1 MNLLGINIIMK
12 KTLFLF
18 LFIFSIALYAES
30 KDSIMTRLDK
40 VMSKKELYVEE
51 KERRILGLK
60 QFLGRRDLSSFQLY
74 DTYQKLYLEYKKFK
88 TDSAVFYVLKNR
100 TVAMEIGK
108 PELYYETEFQ
118 LAWLYS
124 TKGLYIEAKNILDKI
139 RKEEIPTSL
148 LPEYYRTYN
157 AFYSHY
163 ALSNKEEKYYRLS
176 SNYRDS
182 LLLVLDPNSLEYQ
195 IEYAAKELYDLNREK
210 ATQLLKDLLDKTT
223 DDDPNRAMIAYFLGY
238 TYKEQNDLE
247 QQRKYFSISAISD
260 ITNSLKDNASFQNLA
275 LTYYELGDIDKAYRF
290 IQSAIEDAIYCNV
303 RYRTI
308 ESSEFYPIINSTY
321 LKKENIQKE
330 KFKTYLIL
338 ISVLSVA
345 LLLGMLFIYKQM
357 KKLSLIRK
365 QLYNTNL
372 ELVKL
377 NQDLQET
384 NGSLE
389 EANLVKEEY
398 IARFFDQ
405 CSEYIDKLENYRK
418 DLNAKAKNNQL
429 DELLKMIKSRTLIET
444 ELEELFHNFDSVFLN
459 IYPTFI
465 EEFNTLLVPN
475 EQISPKQGELLNTEL
490 RIFALIRLGITDSV
504 KIANFL
510 RYSLRTVYNYRTRV
524 RNKAAGS
531 RDEFEEI
538 VKKIG
543 TLKLNK

>member
-1 MNLLGINIIMK
+1 MPVKSISMRFFSFFALLTFYITSFAG
-12 KTLFLF
+12 
-18 LFIFSIALYAES
+18 S
-30 KDSIMTRLDK
+30 KDSIMIRLDE

-51 KERRILGLK
+51 KEQRILELK
-60 QFLGRRDLSSFQLY
+60 QFLDRRDLSSMQLY

-88 TDSAVFYVLKNR
+88 TDSAVHYMLKSR
-100 TVAMEIGK
+100 EVAIELGN
-108 PELYYETEFQ
+108 PEFQYYTELQ

-124 TKGLYIEAKNILDKI
+124 TKGLYIESKDILDKI
-139 RKEEIPTSL
+139 RKDEIPPTL
-148 LPEYYRTYN
+148 MAEYYRTYN

-163 ALSNKEEKYYRLS
+163 ALSNKEEKYYKQS
-176 SNYRDS
+176 GYYRDS
-182 LLLVLDPNSLEYQ
+182 LLLVLDPKSLEYQ
-195 IEYAAKELYDLNREK
+195 IEYAVKELYDLKREK
-210 ATQLLKDLLDKTT
+210 ATQLLKDLLDKTA

-238 TYKEQNDLE
+238 TYKEQNNQEL
-247 QQRKYFSISAISD
+247 QKKYFSISAISD
-260 ITNSLKDNASFQNLA
+260 ITNCIKDNASFQNLA
-275 LTYYELGDIDKAYRF
+275 LTYYELGDIDRAYRF
-290 IQSAIEDAIYCNV
+290 IQSAIEDAIFCNV

-321 LKKENIQKE
+321 SKKENSQKE

-338 ISVLSVA
+338 ISVLSLA
-345 LLLGMLFIYKQM
+345 LFIGMVFIYNQM

-365 QLYNTNL
+365 QLHNTNM

-377 NQDLQET
+377 NQDLHDT
-384 NGSLE
+384 NNNLE

-405 CSEYIDKLENYRK
+405 CSEYIDKFENYRK
-418 DLNAKAKNNQL
+418 SLNTKAKNNQL
-429 DELLKMIKSRTLIET
+429 DDLLAMVKSRTLIET

-465 EEFNTLLVPN
+465 DEFNTLLMPN
-475 EQISPKQGELLNTEL
+475 EHIYPKQGELLNTEL

-504 KIANFL
+504 KIASFL
-510 RYSLRTVYNYRTRV
+510 RYSLRTVYNYRTKV

-531 RDEFEEI
+531 RDDFENI

-543 TLKLNK
+543 TFKLNK

>member
-1 MNLLGINIIMK
+1 MK
-12 KTLFLF
+12 NTLFF
-18 LFIFSIALYAES
+18 LMLTFCLTSFAGS
-30 KDSIMTRLDK
+30 KDSIMSRLDE
-40 VMSKKELYVEE
+40 VMSKKGLYVDE
-51 KERRILGLK
+51 KEQRILELK
-60 QFLGRRDLSSFQLY
+60 QFLTRQDLSSMQLY
-74 DTYQKLYLEYKKFK
+74 DIYQKLYLEYKKFK
-88 TDSAVFYVLKNR
+88 TDSAVHYVLKNR
-100 TVAMEIGK
+100 AVAMEIGNV
-108 PELYYETEFQ
+108 ELQYDVDFQ

-124 TKGLYIEAKNILDKI
+124 TKGMYIEAKSILDKI
-139 RKEEIPTSL
+139 KKEKIPSSL

-157 AFYSHY
+157 GFFSHY
-163 ALSNKEEKYYRLS
+163 ALSNKEEKYYRKS
-176 SNYRDS
+176 SDYRDS
-182 LLLVLDPNSLEYQ
+182 LLLVLDPQSLEYQ
-195 IEYAAKELYDLNREK
+195 IEYATRELYDLNREK
-210 ATQLLKDLLDKTT
+210 ATQLFKELLDKTT

-238 TYKEQNDLE
+238 TYKEQNNLE
-247 QQRKYFSISAISD
+247 LQRKYFSISAISD
-260 ITNSLKDNASFQNLA
+260 ITNCIKDNASFQNLA

-290 IQSAIEDAIYCNV
+290 IQSAIEDAIFCNV

-321 LKKENIQKE
+321 SKKENIQKE
-330 KFKTYLIL
+330 KLKTYLIL
-338 ISVLSVA
+338 ISVLSLA
-345 LLLGMLFIYKQM
+345 LFLGVVFIYNQM

-365 QLYNTNL
+365 QLHNTNL

-377 NQDLQET
+377 NQNLQDT
-384 NGSLE
+384 NSNLE
-389 EANLVKEEY
+389 ESNLVKEEY

-418 DLNAKAKNNQL
+418 NLNVKAKNNQL
-429 DELLKMIKSRTLIET
+429 DELLTMIKSRTLIET

-465 EEFNTLLVPN
+465 EEFNTLLMPN
-475 EQISPKQGELLNTEL
+475 EQICPKPGELLNTEL

-538 VKKIG
+538 VKKNRNI
-543 TLKLNK
+543 

>member
-1 MNLLGINIIMK
+1 MK
-12 KTLFLF
+12 NALFF
-18 LFIFSIALYAES
+18 LMLTFYVTSFAAS
-30 KDSIMTRLDK
+30 KDSIIARLDE
-40 VMSKKELYVEE
+40 VMSKKGLYVNE
-51 KERRILGLK
+51 KEQRILRLK
-60 QFLGRRDLSSFQLY
+60 QFLTRQDLSSMQLY
-74 DTYQKLYLEYKKFK
+74 DIYQQLYFEYKKFK
-88 TDSAVFYVLKNR
+88 TDSAVHYILKNR
-100 TVAMEIGK
+100 EVAMAIGD
-108 PELYYETEFQ
+108 PELQYDTELQ

-139 RKEEIPTSL
+139 RKDKIPSTL
-148 LPEYYRTYN
+148 IPEYYRAYN

-163 ALSNKEEKYYRLS
+163 ALSNREEKFYRLS
-176 SNYRDS
+176 GYYRDS
-182 LLLVLDPNSLEYQ
+182 LLLVLDPKSLEYQ
-195 IEYAAKELYDLNREK
+195 IEYATKELYDLKKEK
-210 ATQLLKDLLDKTT
+210 ATELFKDLLDKTT
-223 DDDPNRAMIAYFLGY
+223 DDDPNRALIAYFLGY
-238 TYKEQNDLE
+238 TYKEQNNLE
-247 QQRKYFSISAISD
+247 LQKKYFSISAISD
-260 ITNSLKDNASFQNLA
+260 ITNCIKDNASFQNLA
-275 LTYYELGDIDKAYRF
+275 LAYYELGDIDRAYRF
-290 IQSAIEDAIYCNV
+290 IQSAIDDAIFCNV

-308 ESSEFYPIINSTY
+308 ENSEFYPLINSTY
-321 LKKENIQKE
+321 SKKENIQKE
-330 KFKTYLIL
+330 KLKTYLIL
-338 ISVLSVA
+338 ISVLSLA
-345 LLLGMLFIYKQM
+345 LLFGMIFIYKQM

-377 NQDLQET
+377 NRDLQNT
-384 NGSLE
+384 NSNLE

-418 DLNAKAKNNQL
+418 NLNAKAKNNQL
-429 DELLKMIKSRTLIET
+429 DEILAIIKSRTLIET

-465 EEFNTLLVPN
+465 EEFNTLLMPN
-475 EQISPKQGELLNTEL
+475 EQIYPKQGELLNTEL

-510 RYSLRTVYNYRTRV
+510 RYSLRTVYNYRTKV

-543 TLKLNK
+543 MFRLNK

>member
-1 MNLLGINIIMK
+1 MYAMK
-12 KTLFLF
+12 KTFLICFF
-18 LFIFSIALYAES
+18 LGFYVISFAES
-30 KDSIMTRLDK
+30 RDSIMIRLDE
-40 VMSKKELYVEE
+40 VMSKKESYVNE
-51 KERRILGLK
+51 KEQRILGLK
-60 QFLGRRDLSSFQLY
+60 QFLALHNLSSTQLY
-74 DTYQKLYLEYKKFK
+74 ETYQKLYFEYRKFK
-88 TDSAVFYVLKNR
+88 TDSAVHYVLRNR
-100 TVAMEIGK
+100 KIATDIGK
-108 PELYYETEFQ
+108 PELQYETELQ
-118 LAWLYS
+118 LAGLYS
-124 TKGLYIEAKNILDKI
+124 TKGMYIEAKNILDKI
-139 RKEEIPTSL
+139 DKKKIPSSL
-148 LPEYYRTYN
+148 IPEYYRTQN
-157 AFYSHY
+157 DFYSHY
-163 ALSNKEEKYYRLS
+163 ALSNKEEKYYRMS
-176 SNYRDS
+176 SYYRDS
-182 LLLVLDPNSLEYQ
+182 LLLVLDRNSLEYQ
-195 IEYAAKELYDLNREK
+195 IEYATKELYDLKKEK
-210 ATQLLKDLLDKTT
+210 ATKLFKELLDKTT
-223 DDDPNRAMIAYFLGY
+223 DDDPNRALIAYFLGY
-238 TYKEQNDLE
+238 TYKEQNNLE
-247 QQRKYFSISAISD
+247 QQKRYFSISAISD
-260 ITNSLKDNASFQNLA
+260 ITNCIKDNASFQNLA

-290 IQSAIEDAIYCNV
+290 IQSAIEDAIFCNV

-321 LKKENIQKE
+321 SKKENIQKE
-330 KFKTYLIL
+330 KLKTYLIL
-338 ISVLSVA
+338 ISVLSLA
-345 LLLGMLFIYKQM
+345 LFFGMVFIYNQM

-377 NQDLQET
+377 NQDLQDT
-384 NGSLE
+384 NSNLE

-418 DLNAKAKNNQL
+418 NLNVKAKNNQL
-429 DELLKMIKSRTLIET
+429 EELLTMIKSRTFIET

-465 EEFNTLLVPN
+465 EEFNTLLMPN
-475 EQISPKQGELLNTEL
+475 EQICPKPGELLNTEL

>member
-1 MNLLGINIIMK
+1 MK
-12 KTLFLF
+12 NALFF
-18 LFIFSIALYAES
+18 LMLTFYVTSFAAS
-30 KDSIMTRLDK
+30 KDSIIARLDE
-40 VMSKKELYVEE
+40 VMSKKGLYVDE
-51 KERRILGLK
+51 KEQRILRLK
-60 QFLGRRDLSSFQLY
+60 QFLTRQDLSSMQLY
-74 DTYQKLYLEYKKFK
+74 DIYQQLYFEYKKFK
-88 TDSAVFYVLKNR
+88 TDSAVHYILKNR
-100 TVAMEIGK
+100 EVAMAIGD
-108 PELYYETEFQ
+108 PELQYDTELQ

-139 RKEEIPTSL
+139 RKDKIPSTL
-148 LPEYYRTYN
+148 IPEYYRAYN

-163 ALSNKEEKYYRLS
+163 ALSNREEKFYRLS
-176 SNYRDS
+176 GYYRDS
-182 LLLVLDPNSLEYQ
+182 LLLVLDPKSLEYQ
-195 IEYAAKELYDLNREK
+195 IEYATKELYDLKKEK
-210 ATQLLKDLLDKTT
+210 ATELFKDLLDKTT
-223 DDDPNRAMIAYFLGY
+223 DDDPNRALIAYFLGY
-238 TYKEQNDLE
+238 TYKEQNNLE
-247 QQRKYFSISAISD
+247 LQKKYFSISAISD
-260 ITNSLKDNASFQNLA
+260 ITNCIKDNASFQNLA
-275 LTYYELGDIDKAYRF
+275 LAYYELGDIDRAYRF
-290 IQSAIEDAIYCNV
+290 IQSAIDDAIFCNV

-308 ESSEFYPIINSTY
+308 ENSEFYPLINSTY
-321 LKKENIQKE
+321 SKKENIQKE
-330 KFKTYLIL
+330 KLKTYLIL
-338 ISVLSVA
+338 ISVLSLA
-345 LLLGMLFIYKQM
+345 LLFGMIFIYKQM

-377 NQDLQET
+377 NRDLQNT
-384 NGSLE
+384 NSNLE

-418 DLNAKAKNNQL
+418 NLNAKAKNNQL
-429 DELLKMIKSRTLIET
+429 DEILAIIKSRTLIET

-465 EEFNTLLVPN
+465 EEFNTLLMPN
-475 EQISPKQGELLNTEL
+475 EQIYPKQGELLNTEL

-510 RYSLRTVYNYRTRV
+510 RYSLRTVYNYRTKV

-543 TLKLNK
+543 MFRLNK